1 MRLYRRE
8 SRVSRAIVQIITIEP
23 WPPVLGRKRIMVD
36 RVQWGTI
43 FMESHGPRGNHYW
56 FSQQGTGGAILDRD
70 RERRPGDRRT
80 VKVESYDLAGRPGT
94 RERDKELSD
103 RLHAMA
109 GSLIERGLLV
119 HPDVIVG
126 QKADRERALAERE
139 AAERAE
145 RRKSDFKKA
154 FSTIRAHTVPDSVDS
169 SQRAVILDCDKLAY
183 AIADLIENARSR
195 AI

>member
-1 MRLYRRE
+1 MRLYRWE
-8 SRVSRAIVQIITIEP
+8 SRVSRAIVQIVTIEP

-56 FSQQGTGGAILDRD
+56 FSQQGQGGAIMDPNNKRLPGS
-70 RERRPGDRRT
+70 RPT

-119 HPDVIVG
+119 HPDVILG
-126 QKADRERALAERE
+126 TKEAHRKHIQARAD
-139 AAERAE
+139 AERAE
-145 RRKSDFKKA
+145 RRERD
-154 FSTIRAHTVPDSVDS
+154 
-169 SQRAVILDCDKLAY
+169 LAKVRPLI
-183 AIADLIENARSR
+183 AGTRTRLGIDEADVLANEIADLIEDARSR

>member
-1 MRLYRRE
+1 MHDGMDGSGDRLRMQLPCATRCRTMGVLARHALICWWTRMRLYRWE
-8 SRVSRAIVQIITIEP
+8 SRVSRAIVQIVTIEP

-43 FMESHGPRGNHYW
+43 FMESHGLRGNHYW
-56 FSQQGTGGAILDRD
+56 FSQQGQGGAIMDPNNKRLPGS
-70 RERRPGDRRT
+70 RPT

-119 HPDVIVG
+119 HPDVIEG
-126 QKADRERALAERE
+126 QKNKTRALAQARDD
-139 AAERAE
+139 AERAE
-145 RRKSDFKKA
+145 
-154 FSTIRAHTVPDSVDS
+154 
-169 SQRAVILDCDKLAY
+169 
-183 AIADLIENARSR
+183 
-195 AI
+195 